1 MESQSNR
8 KITNWVRQIAKKVPV
23 ITQLEKKLGMLQGL
37 DPVMETIVHD
47 LDMVTDFRG
56 MGQLNH
62 IWDMKNGRRFGTIRE
77 ANHEHGYEG

>member
-1 MESQSNR
+1 
-8 KITNWVRQIAKKVPV
+8 VRQIAKKVPV

-56 MGQLNH
+56 MGKLNH
-62 IWDMKNGRRFGTIRE
+62 MWDMRNGRRFGKIVD
-77 ANHEHGYEG
+77 ANQHSGE